1 MNQISEGMS
10 ILCFGP
16 DGTVSLRN
24 LDEALFQR

>member
-1 MNQISEGMS
+1 MNQISEGIG

-24 LDEALFQR
+24 VDETLFQ